1 MPPQVPSVSSSP
13 PSLGTCNDP
22 CCTDRTHCTNMG
34 DSAHAGAILAANL
47 KLRAVLKRKL
57 GGSENGTLW
66 ILDTCSSVKN
76 PSELPVPEKLAALKS
91 ISARDG
97 VHLTDEGSKT
107 LASNTGEVIHKLQNG
122 LLGKVPLY
130 YDRYFCCVHFR
141 RGHEAVLARVHIP
154 GWKQRPRP
162 PGGMAESCQ
171 GAQFQKLWTLPP
183 AEMLGGGEKILD

>member
-1 MPPQVPSVSSSP
+1 
-13 PSLGTCNDP
+13 
-22 CCTDRTHCTNMG
+22 MG

-107 LASNTGEVIHKLQNG
+107 LASNIGEVIHKLQNG
-122 LLGKVPLY
+122 LLGKVPSVMTGTSAVSISGGGMRRFWRGFTSPVGSRGRSHLAAWQKVAKERSFKNFGPY
-130 YDRYFCCVHFR
+130 HQR
-141 RGHEAVLARVHIP
+141 RG
-154 GWKQRPRP
+154 W
-162 PGGMAESCQ
+162 
-171 GAQFQKLWTLPP
+171 
-183 AEMLGGGEKILD
+183 GGGAKILD